1 MIKISTFIQI
11 SIICI
16 LSLSCSKTDSVLNP
30 VIEKTSEV
38 EKLFKHSEEFTQAIY
53 SYENGI
59 HAAVG
64 YGIANSYLIEGN
76 GVNIIIDATDST
88 FQAEKVYTEF
98 NAINSNPIAAIIY
111 THNHGDHTLGA
122 KYFVDQ
128 QDETPLVIAHDS
140 TAKSVEKIFGILNP
154 IISLRSSRMFGT
166 ALPEEEV
173 VNVGIGPYL
182 SVGKSAPGYVKPN
195 VTFDNELK
203 LNIAGIAFE
212 FFHAPGETD
221 DQIFV
226 WLPEY
231 KALFPGDNIYKT
243 FPNLYTI
250 RGTSHRDVNAWIN
263 SLDMMLALEPKHIF
277 PSHTLPFSGESALD
291 TLTIYRDGIQFIHDQ
306 TIRLMNQGM
315 HPEEII
321 ENIDL
326 PEAVAS
332 SPYLQEFY
340 GTVRWSVKSIF
351 NGYLGWFSGNIAE
364 LDPTSTFKRAKFIS
378 QMVGGPDA
386 LFAELEKAIIDEE
399 MQWALELSDLLLAID
414 HRISEVTRY
423 RAKAALY
430 IGTMASNPNKRNYFL
445 SEAQR
450 LFGDQET
457 VNIIPPEAS
466 MLEQIPMDMFF
477 DVLRVNLNPEKVD
490 PNEIVAACFEFSS
503 GLSKAM
509 ILRNQI
515 AQIKATLPQ
524 DCSVNIKTDEQT
536 LKQVLAGVKNPILEI
551 ANGNL
556 IVDKDVQFLKLLTAF
571 RP

>member
-1 MIKISTFIQI
+1 MPAPEIT
-11 SIICI
+11 
-16 LSLSCSKTDSVLNP
+16 L
-30 VIEKTSEV
+30 EV
-38 EKLFKHSEEFTQAIY
+38 EKLYKHSEEFTQNIY

-64 YGIANSYLIEGN
+64 YGIANSYLIEGS
-76 GVNIIIDATDST
+76 GLNIIIDATDST
-88 FQAEKVYTEF
+88 FQAEKVYSEF
-98 NAINSNPIAAIIY
+98 KLINANPIAAIIY

-128 QDETPLVIAHDS
+128 QEETPLVIAHES

-154 IISLRSSRMFGT
+154 IISSRSSKMFGT
-166 ALPEEEV
+166 ALPEGDV

-182 SVGKSAPGYVKPN
+182 SVGKSAPGYIKPN
-195 VTFDNELK
+195 VTFDHELK

-231 KALFPGDNIYKT
+231 QALFPGDNIYKT

-263 SLDMMLALEPKHIF
+263 SLDMMIALEPKNIF
-277 PSHTLPFSGESALD
+277 PSHTLPFSGDSALE

-321 ENIDL
+321 ENIEL
-326 PEAVAS
+326 PSAVAN

-351 NGYLGWFSGNIAE
+351 NGYLGWFSGNISE
-364 LDPTSTFKRAKFIS
+364 LDPTSTFKRAKFVSNMI
-378 QMVGGPDA
+378 GGPDA
-386 LFAELEKAIIDEE
+386 LFAQLEKAIINEE
-399 MQWALELSDLLLAID
+399 MQWALELSDLLLAMD
-414 HRISEVTRY
+414 HRTSETTRF
-423 RAKAALY
+423 RAEAAFYL
-430 IGTMASNPNKRNYFL
+430 GTMASNPNKRNYFL

-450 LFGDQET
+450 LLGDQES
-457 VNIIPPEAS
+457 VNIIPPEVS

-477 DVLRVNLNPEKVD
+477 DVLRVNLNPDKVD
-490 PNEIVAACFEFSS
+490 PNEIITACFEFSS
-503 GLSKAM
+503 GLNKAM
-509 ILRNQI
+509 ILRNKV
-515 AQIKATLPQ
+515 AQIQGVLPGDCTL
-524 DCSVNIKTDEQT
+524 NIKTEERI
-536 LKQVLAGVKNPILEI
+536 LKQVLAGIKNPIVEI

-556 IVDKDVQFLKLLTAF
+556 TVDKDVQFLKLLTAF